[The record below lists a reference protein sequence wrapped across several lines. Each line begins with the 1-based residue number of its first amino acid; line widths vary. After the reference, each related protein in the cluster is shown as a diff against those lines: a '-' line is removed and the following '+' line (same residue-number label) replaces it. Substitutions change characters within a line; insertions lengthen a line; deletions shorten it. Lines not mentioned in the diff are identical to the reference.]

1 MEAISLKELQSLTL
15 ELLAEF
21 DAFCEKNN
29 IEYVLG
35 GGSLLGAVRHKGFI
49 PWDDDADVM
58 MMRDQYERFLDLAY
72 EQGVGEDRKVVST
85 RDKSFARNYARY
97 VRTDYRKD
105 EEQFVSDDCP
115 WVGIDVFPIDYVSSD
130 IKEYEKQVK
139 KIARLRKLL
148 LVCVTEIGSGKTK
161 LKAIA
166 KNIIRPFA
174 KRTGAYG
181 YALKLDREGQ
191 RFSNGDRK
199 YIAALCGMYGMR
211 ERWLYSDYV
220 PKIKADFENKK
231 FPIPANYNIYLSN
244 LYGDYMKLPPEDKRK
259 YSTCKVFKIEK

>member
-1 MEAISLKELQSLTL
+1 MEAISLREIQSLTL

-148 LVCVTEIGSGKTK
+148 LVCVTEIGSGKSK

-191 RFSNGDRK
+191 RFSDGDRK

>member
-1 MEAISLKELQSLTL
+1 MKHSTYIFDFDGTL
-15 ELLAEF
+15 VDSMPCWSQKMINIL
-21 DAFCEKNN
+21 EKNN

-72 EQGVGEDRKVVST
+72 EQGVGENRKVVST

-130 IKEYEKQVK
+130 IKDFQLY
-139 KIARLRKLL
+139 
-148 LVCVTEIGSGKTK
+148 TELFQPI
-161 LKAIA
+161 LK
-166 KNIIRPFA
+166 
-174 KRTGAYG
+174 
-181 YALKLDREGQ
+181 
-191 RFSNGDRK
+191 
-199 YIAALCGMYGMR
+199 
-211 ERWLYSDYV
+211 
-220 PKIKADFENKK
+220 
-231 FPIPANYNIYLSN
+231 IYLS
-244 LYGDYMKLPPEDKRK
+244 LMHRQ
-259 YSTCKVFKIEK
+259 

>member
-1 MEAISLKELQSLTL
+1 MEAISLREIQSLTL

-191 RFSNGDRK
+191 RFSDGDRK